1 MRTEIDPHL
10 ARYLERVQGIP
21 TLSREQEHAMAV
33 ASRKGDPDARAVLVR
48 ANLRYVV
55 PIAIGFRRYGVP
67 VAELIAEGNVGLII
81 ALSKFDPERGTRFVT
96 YAAHWIR
103 ATMLE
108 HIIQSWSM
116 VRLGG
121 GPLRSKVF
129 FRLRREKAKL
139 AATGATTD
147 EINAALAERFG
158 TSVERLVLLGQR
170 LEARDVSVDAPA
182 RDDAQG
188 TVLEGMAST
197 AHSAEEIYLAQEDT
211 ARVTARVRTAMSAL
225 DPRER
230 FIVETRVMADDPD
243 ELSLAEIGRQLGVSR
258 ERARQIEARA
268 KAKLRKQLAEAA

>member
-116 VRLGG
+116 VRFGG